1 MGVPSFYRWL
11 VNKYPKIV
19 SDAIDEDKGDYKL
32 VDCTLPNPNGVE
44 FDNLYLDMNGIIHP
58 CFHPDDDNNVFT
70 TTTTFDQ
77 VFNSI
82 YEYIDH
88 LFSIVRPRK
97 LLYMAIDGVAPRA
110 KMNQQRARRFRTA
123 KDHQMAEEMEEKL
136 RKQFEKQGKSL
147 LPKEESQVS
156 DSNVIL
162 SDGNVPGEGEHKIM
176 SFIRSQRSSP
186 GYDPNTRH
194 CLYGLDADLIMLAL
208 ASHEVHF
215 SILREEVL
223 SPTPSSQ
230 LGRASALENS
240 IYKAEKCSLNEKP
253 SVKSVTPTGKL
264 VSCEEAVFP
273 VNKKQAYQFL
283 NVWILREYLAL
294 DLEVTSSQKFE
305 YDLERLIDDLIFI
318 CFFAG
323 NDFLPHMPT
332 LEIHEGAIDLLI
344 HVYKKEFGNLGGYLV
359 DMQKIEDK
367 KGAYIK
373 LKRVEKFILA
383 VGQYED
389 QIFQKRTQQRERSLR
404 RILSI
409 YKDAKDYEN
418 ENDLDGGISS
428 DIVAP
433 SDVGSVDQ
441 VLTNTKELKQKLKDH
456 IKHQSDLFKDGGV
469 GTDKVK
475 FGIAGWKERFYKE
488 KFSAQSPDEIETIR
502 KSLVM
507 KYGEGLQW
515 VLLYYFSGVPSWTW
529 FYPYHYG
536 PPASD
541 LKGLSQLNVKFQK
554 GSPFKPFDQLMGVLP
569 PRSSHALPKAFREL
583 MVDENSNII
592 DFYPTDFETDIDGKR
607 FMYQGICKLPFIEEE
622 RLLTETKKLEN
633 TLKDYEK
640 DRNSQTLDW
649 LFMRFSSKREQDNV
663 LCCRNRVAS
672 EKVKGAIKMD
682 STIEGIKG
690 TIHLMPEDLTE
701 DDDEKVEC
709 ERNNLCLFYEIN
721 QAAHHGPRLLEG
733 VNIPEKTVDKEDIVE
748 TILWHENHGN
758 RSIPANRFHNQ
769 RSKEPDNNLH
779 YGSQNPTPA
788 IISKGAGVGFSSGRG
803 KSSTACQLER
813 GNNFPKRDVS
823 KPGSFRRGGYGRT
836 EDLRM
841 SGPSMSPS
849 SQTISNY
856 GPRPVGNPFWSSPDA
871 RNEDWRSNQRWTNGP
886 GSCWRRDGAES
897 PDQTRRPNQSFSGDG
912 GRGRGRGW
920 RAPGT

>member
-1 MGVPSFYRWL
+1 MGVPSFYWWL
-11 VNKYPKIV
+11 VKKYPKIV
-19 SDAIDEDKGDYKL
+19 SDAVDEDKGDYKL
-32 VDCTLPNPNGVE
+32 VD
-44 FDNLYLDMNGIIHP
+44 Y
-58 CFHPDDDNNVFT
+58 
-70 TTTTFDQ
+70 
-77 VFNSI
+77 
-82 YEYIDH
+82 
-88 LFSIVRPRK
+88 
-97 LLYMAIDGVAPRA
+97 GVAPRA

-136 RKQFEKQGKSL
+136 RKQFEKEGKTL
-147 LPKEESQVS
+147 LAKEESQVA
-156 DSNVIL
+156 DSNVITPGTEFMFMLSEKLQSYIRLRMSENPAWTNIKVIL

-186 GYDPNTRH
+186 GYDRILGIVYMA
-194 CLYGLDADLIMLAL
+194 C
-208 ASHEVHF
+208 HEVHF

-223 SPTPSSQ
+223 SPSNQFAHTSS
-230 LGRASALENS
+230 LKNS
-240 IYKAEKCSLNEKP
+240 LHKAETRSMKSRGWFKKHPWKKSE
-253 SVKSVTPTGKL
+253 VESVTQVESL
-264 VSCEEAVFP
+264 VSCDVAGLTV
-273 VNKKQAYQFL
+273 KQKQAYQFL

-294 DLEVTSSQKFE
+294 DMEISSSQKFE
-305 YDLERLIDDLIFI
+305 DDLERLIDDFIFI

-332 LEIHEGAIDLLI
+332 LEIHEDCIDLLL

-359 DMQKIEDK
+359 DMQKVDNK

-389 QIFQKRTQQRERSLR
+389 RIFNKRTQQRERLLKR
-404 RILSI
+404 TLSK
-409 YKDAKDYEN
+409 YKDAKEYEN
-418 ENDLDGGISS
+418 EDDLDGGRSPDVVASS
-428 DIVAP
+428 DV
-433 SDVGSVDQ
+433 VSVDQ

-456 IKHQSDLFKDGGV
+456 IQQQSDLFKNGGV
-469 GTDKVK
+469 RTDKVK

-541 LKGLSQLNVKFQK
+541 LKGLSQLNMKFQK
-554 GSPFKPFDQLMGVLP
+554 GLPFKPFDQLMGVLP
-569 PRSSHALPKAFREL
+569 PRSSHALPKAFRAL
-583 MVDENSNII
+583 MVDEKSNII

-607 FMYQGICKLPFIEEE
+607 FMWQGICKLPFIEEE

-640 DRNSQTLDW
+640 NRNSQTLDR
-649 LFMRFSSKREQDNV
+649 LFMRFSGKREQEKV

-682 STIEGIKG
+682 NAIEGIQG
-690 TIHLMPEDLTE
+690 TIHLIPKDLTE

-709 ERNNLCLFYEIN
+709 ARNNLCLFYEIN

-748 TILWHENHGN
+748 TILWHENHG
-758 RSIPANRFHNQ
+758 SSSMPSNRFHNQ
-769 RSKEPDNNLH
+769 RSKKTDNNLH
-779 YGSQNPTPA
+779 CGSQNPTPA

-803 KSSTACQLER
+803 KSSRAHQVESW
-813 GNNFPKRDVS
+813 NNFPKRDVS
-823 KPGSFRRGGYGRT
+823 KPGSFRRGDYGRI
-836 EDLRM
+836 EDFRI
-841 SGPSMSPS
+841 SNQRASTS
-849 SQTISNY
+849 SRIISNY
-856 GPRPVGNPFWSSPDA
+856 GPRPVGNPFWQSRNV
-871 RNEDWRSNQRWTNGP
+871 RNEDWRSNKQWTSGP
-886 GSCWRRDGAES
+886 GPCWRRDDRES
-897 PDQTRRPNQSFSGDG
+897 SDQTRRPNQSFSGDG
-912 GRGRGRGW
+912 GRGGVEAGVR
-920 RAPGT
+920 PGLEVLADFLLNFLTWEGYEKIEL